1 MRRIKLILALAAV
14 AITMLVVVPGPA
26 MAQSVPFDPA
36 DCESVEG
43 QYFCE
48 GALVDLIGGTQPI
61 SVPVCYVIDDSGEV
75 LAVYPG
81 DCTGPTTNT

>member
-1 MRRIKLILALAAV
+1 MRRIKSVLALAAV
-14 AITMLVVVPGPA
+14 ATAMLVAVSGTA
-26 MAQSVPFDPA
+26 MAQGVPFDPA

-61 SVPVCYVIDDSGEV
+61 TVPVCYVIDDSGEV

-81 DCTGPTTNT
+81 DCTGSTTT

>member
-1 MRRIKLILALAAV
+1 MRRIKSVLALAAV
-14 AITMLVVVPGPA
+14 ATAMLVAVSGTA

-61 SVPVCYVIDDSGEV
+61 TVPVCYVINDSGEV

-81 DCTGPTTNT
+81 DCTGPTTT

>member
-1 MRRIKLILALAAV
+1 MKRTKSVLALVAV
-14 AITMLVVVPGPA
+14 ATAMLVAVSGTAV
-26 MAQSVPFDPA
+26 AQGVPFDPA

-61 SVPVCYVIDDSGEV
+61 SIPVCYVIDDAGNV

-81 DCTGPTTNT
+81 DCTGPTTT